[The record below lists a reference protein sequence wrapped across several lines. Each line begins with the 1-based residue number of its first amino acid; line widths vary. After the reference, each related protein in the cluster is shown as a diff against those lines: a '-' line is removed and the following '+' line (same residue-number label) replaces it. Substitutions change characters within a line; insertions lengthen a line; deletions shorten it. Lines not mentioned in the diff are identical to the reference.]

1 MLTRYVIQQ
10 DDSLSLIAE
19 RFGVSEDAL
28 AQLNSHQIK
37 NIHLIYE
44 GNTLTIDLPEPIDSD
59 GSRLPLPVP
68 PTEMNGGNDTC
79 STALL
84 EWVDVLYV
92 PAHPI
97 SEKPMWYALSEEAK
111 KKILEEKEVVAKG
124 IQPQEAKGT
133 LQYLNRLGVLS
144 KFTTQAHEQ
153 FMTKDVAL
161 SYRTL
166 LWTRYVITSES
177 YGKYNPNDFLLSASA
192 LVGIDLEVKR
202 GELAADEKVKNRALF
217 YGTFT
222 PLYYPDVDFESKDTV
237 IRLQKTVNQQLRAL
251 VLNALD
257 EQIAAMEKTAEREA
271 NHTVA
276 ENGAKFV
283 YVDELNYF
291 TTQSDKT
298 LSDYVKRYGEAK
310 AALKTEE
317 HLALSSHEEARA
329 YVEAWPQCLQ
339 RALDEVASPSSAVF
353 EYRDYLAC
361 ASALRY
367 LNQHGVVV
375 KEQCLRVDQLEG
387 TSARNQGPKSLAHLP
402 WRKSDYGKAKP
413 LDITKDDVDTA
424 IQNLYVELQGPKHD
438 SPTTLFNFHD
448 TFNHLDYDWSY
459 YPTKALIA
467 VIDATIEKY
476 QSELA
481 QLFGGNNTPFDVIFR
496 RLLWA
501 KRVALGRL
509 SSLQMEA
516 QSNAEKGSAGM
527 RFVVTSS
534 NVAMPAVL
542 TALWDESTFKPKQAN
557 KPGFIND
564 ARYND
569 IQIVECSLL
578 SDGQMFYVRGPQ
590 WYMPENEE
598 ALHCAQSLRHVR
610 VINKQI
616 TFEKVTS
623 DGKHLIEAKSLTEAV
638 VALKDP
644 KVTVGLF
651 PLKQDQTLS
660 SVFWQDSYHY
670 QSGLAPTQDAPSYS
684 ADAGAQLLRFVT
696 QAEGELNQPLD
707 SYQNLISKPK
717 QFGASGKLSATF
729 TPLQGQI
736 SFTCWLP
743 LTANVARPK
752 YDTQNVQGQP
762 NEWRWIDK
770 RGITHPYPMGE
781 FSACI
786 AGSVYALAAVS
797 CQLSSKLEVGP
808 THVSEGFGIKG
819 NTVGLFDANVQAPYV
834 FGDLM
839 AAEQASMAQEASAA
853 VNVFAGVEAGGK
865 LGAEVYWKAP
875 NESKPCKLGSIDGQ
889 LSVSAGWGAHAQ
901 FEIKVQGGVLLL
913 IVDAGVVIGEGC
925 AGKMA
930 ISLDAAATD
939 TLLHHVF
946 SLLKRSEFR
955 RLSVFGEVDEHGRN
969 ESFELLNDLMT
980 VVVATG
986 LTVGSALLIPVTLWS
1001 DFKTQALSKK
1011 YAPAV
1016 AKRINI
1022 GDDEFIQRRMQNWV
1036 EKLPPETL
1044 CNLLSCLLQPQSS
1057 ADTNHNQAQAI
1068 VQIMQWLANDHQ
1080 DSLDVKQRQWKEAL
1094 IAMGNLPKGE
1104 KNYTLEWETYKVQWF
1119 RLASFVESTGNHKL
1133 MVDFSRS
1140 SQQLCGNMVLTKAAV
1155 AHDVSRSFGV
1165 TTSDY
1170 VASQY
1175 AAYPVSSVANAHHI
1189 GQHAIV
1195 AVETGLGSG
1204 HWQLKQTEETMMEWS
1219 ITDVF

>member
-10 DDSLSLIAE
+10 DDCLSLIAE
-19 RFGVSEDAL
+19 RFGVSVDAL

-37 NIHLIYE
+37 NIHLIYQ
-44 GNTLTIDLPEPIDSD
+44 GDTLTIDLPESIDND
-59 GSRLPLPVP
+59 GSRLPLPVA

-79 STALL
+79 SSTPLD
-84 EWVDVLYV
+84 WVDVLYV
-92 PAHPI
+92 PAHPT
-97 SEKPMWYALSEEAK
+97 SEKPMWYALSEQARAS
-111 KKILEEKEVVAKG
+111 ILKEKEVVSKG
-124 IQPQEAKGT
+124 IQPQDTKGT
-133 LQYLNRLGVLS
+133 LLHLNRLGVLS
-144 KFTTQAHEQ
+144 KFTTTAHEQ
-153 FMTKDVAL
+153 FMDPDVAL
-161 SYRTL
+161 AYRTL
-166 LWTRYVITSES
+166 LWARYVITSDS
-177 YGKYNPNDFLLSASA
+177 YGEHNPNDFLLSASA
-192 LVGIDLEVKR
+192 LVDIDLETRR

-222 PLYYPDVDFESKDTV
+222 PLYYPDIDIESKDTV
-237 IRLQKTVNQQLRAL
+237 MRLQKTVNQQLRTL
-251 VLNALD
+251 VLKALD
-257 EQIAAMEKTAEREA
+257 ERIAAMEKTAEQEA
-271 NHTVA
+271 NNTIA

-298 LSDYVKRYGEAK
+298 LSDYVKQYSEAK
-310 AALKTEE
+310 AALKTDEGV
-317 HLALSSHEEARA
+317 ALSSHEEARA
-329 YVEAWPQCLQ
+329 YVEAWPQHLQ
-339 RALDEVASPSSAVF
+339 RALDEVASPTSTVF
-353 EYRDYLAC
+353 EYRDYLGC

-367 LNQHGVVV
+367 LNQHGMVV
-375 KEQCLRVDQLEG
+375 KEQCLRLDQLEG

-402 WRKSDYGKAKP
+402 WRKSDHGKAKP
-413 LDITKDDVDTA
+413 LDITSDDVETA
-424 IQNLYVELQGPKHD
+424 IQNLYIELKGPTFDK
-438 SPTTLFNFHD
+438 PTALFNFHD
-448 TFNHLDYDWSY
+448 SFNDLDYDWSY

-467 VIDATIEKY
+467 VIDATVEKY
-476 QSELA
+476 QPELA

-496 RLLWA
+496 HLLWA

-516 QSNAEKGSAGM
+516 QVNAEKGAVGM
-527 RFVVTSS
+527 RFVVSS
-534 NVAMPAVL
+534 QNVAMPAVL
-542 TALWDESTFKPKQAN
+542 TALWDESTFKPKPAKN
-557 KPGFIND
+557 PGFLND
-564 ARYND
+564 AQYNG

-578 SDGQMFYVRGPQ
+578 SDGKVFYVRGPQ
-590 WYMPENEE
+590 WYMPENEDDP
-598 ALHCAQSLRHVR
+598 HCAQSLRHVK
-610 VINKQI
+610 VINKQLS
-616 TFEKVTS
+616 FEKITS
-623 DGKHLIEAKSLTEAV
+623 DGKHLIEAKNLTEAV
-638 VALKDP
+638 TALKDP

-651 PLKQDQTLS
+651 PLKKEPALS

-684 ADAGAQLLRFVT
+684 AEAGAQLLRFVT
-696 QAEGELNQPLD
+696 QAEGELNQPL
-707 SYQNLISKPK
+707 SAYQNLISKPK

-729 TPLQGQI
+729 TPLQGQV

-743 LTANVARPK
+743 LSGNEARPH
-752 YDTQNVQGQP
+752 YDTQKVKGQP
-762 NEWRWIDK
+762 NEWDWIDK
-770 RGITHPYPMGE
+770 QGQTHPYPMGD

-797 CQLSSKLEVGP
+797 CQLSSQLEVGP

-875 NESKPCKLGSIDGQ
+875 KESKPCKLGSIDGQ
-889 LSVSAGWGAHAQ
+889 LSVSAGWGAHAKV
-901 FEIKVQGGVLLL
+901 EIKVQGGVLLL

-939 TLLHHVF
+939 TLLYHMF

-969 ESFELLNDLMT
+969 ESFELLNDLTTIVM
-980 VVVATG
+980 ATG
-986 LTVGSALLIPVTLWS
+986 LTLGSALLIPVTLWS
-1001 DFKTQALSKK
+1001 EFKKQALSKQ
-1011 YAPAV
+1011 YAPAI
-1016 AKRINI
+1016 AERIRGNKESNI
-1022 GDDEFIQRRMQNWV
+1022 ELMRQWV

-1044 CNLLSCLLQPQSS
+1044 CNLFNCLLQPQSL
-1057 ADTNHNQAQAI
+1057 ADKDHNQAQAI

-1094 IAMGNLPKGE
+1094 IAMGDLPKGE
-1104 KNYTLEWETYKVQWF
+1104 KNYTLEWDTYKVQWF

-1140 SQQLCGNMVLTKAAV
+1140 SEQLCGNMVLTKAVV
-1155 AHDVSRSFGV
+1155 AHDVSRSFGA
-1165 TTSDY
+1165 TTHDY

-1175 AAYPVSSVANAHHI
+1175 SAYPVSSVANAHHI

-1195 AVETGLGSG
+1195 AVETRLGSG
-1204 HWQLKQTEETMMEWS
+1204 HWQLKQTEEMMMEWS
-1219 ITDVF
+1219 IADVF